1 MIRPLTRVLRWRWQT
16 VIDDKDRIW
25 LDGDQS
31 IYFNRLM
38 DLAQPIEPNDAA
50 TKKYVDDSTEATVI
64 GNPGNLPV
72 IDPDGSGL
80 HDSLVSPSDFEAA
93 GTTALH
99 IITPGAHLAYA
110 PAHYARSN
118 MWCSVGLV
126 NAADRRSVKT
136 PDRVTVNIN
145 ETGYEKAIS
154 QVFDLDLPASWDTI
168 IGTDYSI
175 AANRAGK
182 NFYIYACQPVSG
194 NNPVFVISAAKTF
207 PSGYNAVNSRRIVQF
222 HCLCLSVGAIGGHQ
236 LSGLITGDIL
246 PRSFQDL
253 EHRPKAG
260 FIDGIVWGG
269 VTDFDTLDYAPVW
282 KAIYMASG
290 TGTSTASIFGAAAS
304 TTRDWNAFVDDFGKI
319 GCRMMDD
326 AEFQVLC
333 AGIEE
338 EVNITGSANPTTTG
352 GHISTTG
359 RRIIS
364 NIGSEDDAGVWWQWL
379 ATQGFR
385 VDFDG
390 SVVTAAKTSNIVHAA
405 APGGNPV
412 YVDYDTDGTPYLC
425 CTMATTTVDK
435 WVAFSTTH
443 KVLIKH
449 LAAIPA
455 TAVQL
460 YFDEDATQP
469 NRLLAAVPHLKNV
482 YVAVQPNSGYKLQI
496 TYNAAPGTP
505 GVAINFDDGADQRLE
520 FISPTATL
528 GVVDMALDA
537 IAWTYYNLA
546 GTVGSL
552 YRQGIYGDVKLLG
565 GGFWGGAA
573 DAGSRARSAANY
585 RWYAA
590 AAVGGRFVAE
600 PQ

>member
-1 MIRPLTRVLRWRWQT
+1 MIRPNSRMLKWRWQT
-16 VIDDKDRIW
+16 VIDEKDRIW

-31 IYFNRLM
+31 CYFNRLM
-38 DLAQPIEPNDAA
+38 DLAQPIEDNDAV
-50 TKKYVDDSTEATVI
+50 TKRYVDTATERYPI
-64 GNPGNLPV
+64 GNAGNFP
-72 IDPDGSGL
+72 IIAPDGSGIN
-80 HDSLVSPSDFEAA
+80 DSNTSPSDYEAA

-136 PDRVTVNIN
+136 PNRVTVNIN
-145 ETGYEKAIS
+145 ETGYEKVGS
-154 QVFDLDLPASWDTI
+154 LVYDLDLPASWDTI
-168 IGTDYSI
+168 AGTDYSI

-182 NFYIYACQPVSG
+182 QFYIYACQPVSG
-194 NNPVFVISAAKTF
+194 NVPVFVISAASTF
-207 PSGYNAVNSRRIVQF
+207 PSGYNAVNSRQIVRF
-222 HCLCLSVGAIGGHQ
+222 HCLCLSVGAIAGHQ
-236 LSGLITGDIL
+236 ITGLVTGDIL

-253 EHRPKAG
+253 GHRPKAG
-260 FIDGIVWGG
+260 FINGIVWGG
-269 VTDFDTLDYAPVW
+269 VTDFDTLNYAPVW

-290 TGTSTASIFGAAAS
+290 TGASTASIFGAAAS
-304 TTRDWNAFVDDFGKI
+304 VSRDWNAFASDFGSI

-338 EVNITGSANPTTTG
+338 EVNIAGSANPTTTG
-352 GHISTTG
+352 GHVSTTG
-359 RRIIS
+359 RRMIS
-364 NIGSEDDAGVWWQWL
+364 NIGSEDDIGVWWQWL
-379 ATQGFR
+379 STQGFR

-390 SVVTAAKTSNIVHAA
+390 SVMAAAKTANIVHAA

-412 YVDYDTDGTPYLC
+412 YVDYDVDGTPYLC
-425 CTMATTTVDK
+425 CTMATTTADK

-443 KVLIKH
+443 KALIKH

-460 YFDEDATQP
+460 YFDEDAVQP

-482 YVAVQPNSGYKLQI
+482 YVAVQPNAGYKLQI

-505 GVAINFDDGADQRLE
+505 GVAVNFDDGADQRLE
-520 FISPTATL
+520 FISPTAAL
-528 GVVDMALDA
+528 GVVDIVLDA
-537 IAWTYYNLA
+537 IAWAYYNLA

-565 GGFWGGAA
+565 GGHWATAA
-573 DAGSRARSAANY
+573 DAGSRARH
-585 RWYAA
+585 
-590 AAVGGRFVAE
+590 AVGSRWNARTSVGSRFVAE